1 MDCPD
6 GRWDRLTRWLGTVS
20 SQPTDNVDLTAVEDI
35 DGWIVACEAAGH
47 YVSCSSGTTG
57 KSAMLLASHKD
68 MDWSR
73 RDTVNVFSWGSGV
86 KPLQDRRIMGVAPIA
101 AVPKNSVIGDVK
113 FDSLDQRVEPQAYFN
128 FVQSAASGGPGLWGA
143 MRIAVRCEQDPVTM
157 ASAVRSAV
165 WSVNKDQPVSSI
177 STIDDLYSQSIDHP
191 RMASTL
197 MGLLAGL
204 AVVLAAVGIYGVISY
219 SVSERKREIGI
230 RIAVGADGHTI
241 FRLVVGRAMSFVLG
255 GIVVGVAGVLGLSR
269 LIETMLYGMPP
280 RDPMVIAGVSMLL
293 AGTALLASW
302 LPARR
307 AARIDPVIAL
317 RSE

>member
-1 MDCPD
+1 LPERIEDAPVFQCGIVSAGYFSTLRIPLIHGRFLGEQD
-6 GRWDRLTRWLGTVS
+6 GAANTPVAVINQTAAKRFWDNEDPIGRTIQIGPPEHL
-20 SQPTDNVDLTAVEDI
+20 VEGAI
-35 DGWIVACEAAGH
+35 PPSFRFPRFQVVG
-47 YVSCSSGTTG
+47 
-57 KSAMLLASHKD
+57 
-68 MDWSR
+68 
-73 RDTVNVFSWGSGV
+73 
-86 KPLQDRRIMGVAPIA
+86 
-101 AVPKNSVIGDVK
+101 VIGDVK

-177 STIDDLYSQSIDHP
+177 STIDDLYSQSFAQP

-230 RIAVGADGHTI
+230 RIAVGADARTI
-241 FRLVVGRAMSFVLG
+241 SRLVVGRVMCFVLG
-255 GIVVGVAGVLGLSR
+255 GIVVGIAGALALTR
-269 LIETMLYGMPP
+269 LLETMLYGMSP
-280 RDPMVIAGVSMLL
+280 RDPMVIAGVSLLL
-293 AGTALLASW
+293 AGAALLASW

-307 AARIDPVIAL
+307 ATRIDPMLVL